1 MLDWCG
7 KINDWSCSF
16 FWWFIGQQVICTN
29 VQDEMVRTAPY
40 RSFYVIVHTCRFCTW
55 KSFNKYFIICIQ
67 FFGHFPSIK
76 VSYHT
81 VSYDKYKFFVLFSF
95 WFVIFVITCCNY
107 FFVSYNYYPVILRLR
122 HVLVDLFRCIFLLF
136 ILLDFFS
143 FIAETTW
150 SVFMMALL
158 AIDVFLCF
166 VVVCN

>member
-7 KINDWSCSF
+7 EINYWSCYF

-40 RSFYVIVHTCRFCTW
+40 RWFYVIVHTCRFCTW
-55 KSFNKYFIICIQ
+55 KSFNKYFTICIQ

-81 VSYDKYKFFVLFSF
+81 VSYDKYRFFVLFPF

-107 FFVSYNYYPVILRLR
+107 FLWVTTTIQWSYDC

-136 ILLDFFS
+136 ILLDFCF

-150 SVFMMALL
+150 SVFILALL
-158 AIDVFLCF
+158 AVDVFLCF

>member
-1 MLDWCG
+1 MWQDQLLILLFLLVIYRTTGHLYQRARWNGPD
-7 KINDWSCSF
+7 CS
-16 FWWFIGQQVICTN
+16 
-29 VQDEMVRTAPY
+29 Y
-40 RSFYVIVHTCRFCTW
+40 RWFYVIVNTCRFCTW
-55 KSFNKYFIICIQ
+55 KSFNKYFTICIQ

-81 VSYDKYKFFVLFSF
+81 VSYDKYRFFVLFPF

-107 FFVSYNYYPVILRLR
+107 FLWVTTTIQWSYDC

-136 ILLDFFS
+136 ILLDFCF

-150 SVFMMALL
+150 SVFILALL
-158 AIDVFLCF
+158 AVDVFLCF